1 MMDAQT
7 AGEILKTLNQIKDNT
22 FVTSLVIWF
31 WFLIWFLW
39 GRK

>member
-1 MMDAQT
+1 MDAQT
-7 AGEILKTLNQIKDNT
+7 ASEILKTLNHIKDNT
-22 FVTSLVIWF
+22 LVTSFVIWV

>member
-1 MMDAQT
+1 MDAQT
-7 AGEILKTLNQIKDNT
+7 ASEILKTLNQIEYNT
-22 FVTSLVIWF
+22 FVTNIVIWV

>member
-1 MMDAQT
+1 MDTQT
-7 AGEILKTLNQIKDNT
+7 ASEILKTLSQIKDNT
-22 FVTSLVIWF
+22 LVTGVIVWC

>member
-1 MMDAQT
+1 MVAQT
-7 AGEILKTLNQIKDNT
+7 ASEILKTLNQIKDNT
-22 FVTSLVIWF
+22 LVTSVVIWL